1 MGLQGVLSL
10 AFMGA
15 GTMKVI
21 TPYAEL
27 TQDPSMGWAL
37 DFSEGAIMAIGATEF
52 IFALGLGLSFFVGSL
67 QKWTSVFAVG
77 LACVMMGAAY
87 THIGRGEPFTPN
99 IVLFLMGAVVAFAH
113 KDRLKSA

>member
-1 MGLQGVLSL
+1 
-10 AFMGA
+10 
-15 GTMKVI
+15 MKVI

-67 QKWTSVFAVG
+67 QKWTSVFCCGTG
-77 LACVMMGAAY
+77 LC
-87 THIGRGEPFTPN
+87 HDGRSVYPHWP
-99 IVLFLMGAVVAFAH
+99 
-113 KDRLKSA
+113 R